1 LARRRAW
8 HELAERDEVGEA
20 NFGHPAAAFDELGAE
35 VADMGNRAAKRGA
48 AEAEEDQ
55 EDIPR

>member
-1 LARRRAW
+1 MPSWLDAGPGMNW
-8 HELAERDEVGEA
+8 QGEA